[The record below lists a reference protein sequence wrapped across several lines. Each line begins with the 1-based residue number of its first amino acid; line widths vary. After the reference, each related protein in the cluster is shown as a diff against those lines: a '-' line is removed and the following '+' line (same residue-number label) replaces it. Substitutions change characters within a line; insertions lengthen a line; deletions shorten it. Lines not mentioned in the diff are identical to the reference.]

1 MPSLGLSPRQRKI
14 ASFVVFLLIMGIW
27 FWSQGGKADEG
38 ADDQPDAR
46 PTTSPRPQ
54 PTQTAEA
61 TAPPSEVA
69 SPGDTTAPDPS
80 GGREIDPDSGLPWV
94 KLADLPPEAADTM
107 ELIDAGGP
115 FPYDRD
121 GITFQNREGILPQQ
135 QRGYYKEYTVP
146 TPGEDDRG
154 ARRIVTG
161 GEGEYY
167 WTQDHYESF
176 ERIAR

>member
-1 MPSLGLSPRQRKI
+1 MPSITLTPAQRKI

-27 FWSQGGKADEG
+27 YWTQGGNADTTG
-38 ADDQPDAR
+38 TDDQPDAR
-46 PTTSPRPQ
+46 PTTSQRPL
-54 PTQTAEA
+54 
-61 TAPPSEVA
+61 PSETPSA
-69 SPGDTTAPDPS
+69 PAPSEPAPSSSAPAPGGET
-80 GGREIDPDSGLPWV
+80 DPDSGLPWV

-121 GITFQNREGILPQQ
+121 GITFSNREGILPDQQ
-135 QRGYYKEYTVP
+135 EGYYKEYTVP

-154 ARRIVTG
+154 ARRIVSG
-161 GEGEYY
+161 GEEEYY
-167 WTQDHYESF
+167 WTEDHYESF

>member
-1 MPSLGLSPRQRKI
+1 MSSRQRKI
-14 ASFVVFLLIMGIW
+14 ASLVVFLLIMGIW
-27 FWSQGGKADEG
+27 YWTQSGSSGQE
-38 ADDQPDAR
+38 ADDQPDAQPTSLAPLPTPSAQ
-46 PTTSPRPQ
+46 PTTQ
-54 PTQTAEA
+54 PTLRPSAS
-61 TAPPSEVA
+61 APPS
-69 SPGDTTAPDPS
+69 DTAAPAPD
-80 GGREIDPDSGLPWV
+80 GGREVDPHSGLPWV

-107 ELIDAGGP
+107 ELIDSGGP

-135 QRGYYKEYTVP
+135 QGGYYKEYTVP